1 MLLLFPIP
9 ASGKSQAM
17 PDNRF
22 VVKVCNCLLTGIPY
36 YF

>member
-9 ASGKSQAM
+9 PSGKSQAM

-22 VVKVCNCLLTGIPY
+22 VVEVCNSPLTGIHY
-36 YF
+36 YI